1 MYTVVFWKFSSPF
14 AYKISIQESC
24 IKGLVMFRESMFEN
38 MDTGLS
44 NLEIL
49 QEPEVREDQLT

>member
-1 MYTVVFWKFSSPF
+1 
-14 AYKISIQESC
+14 
-24 IKGLVMFRESMFEN
+24 MFEN

-49 QEPEVREDQLT
+49 QEPEVREDQQRLICIFDG

>member
-1 MYTVVFWKFSSPF
+1 MS
-14 AYKISIQESC
+14 Q
-24 IKGLVMFRESMFEN
+24 ESMFEN

-49 QEPEVREDQLT
+49 QEPDVREDQLT

>member
-1 MYTVVFWKFSSPF
+1 MSKCCCLLSLPF

-24 IKGLVMFRESMFEN
+24 IKGLVISRESMFEN
-38 MDTGLS
+38 MDTCLS
-44 NLEIL
+44 SLEIF